1 MRKLSREE
9 NVTEVTQGVT
19 RIKCRTRHDQ
29 LKVTLIYSWI
39 YPEEIIIAISFLM
52 MRNSELASSDV
63 TAFDVND
70 TQKQAQE
77 KQIFQPVKPYKKRH
91 KESV

>member
-1 MRKLSREE
+1 
-9 NVTEVTQGVT
+9 
-19 RIKCRTRHDQ
+19 
-29 LKVTLIYSWI
+29 
-39 YPEEIIIAISFLM
+39 M

-77 KQIFQPVKPYKKRH
+77 KQIFQPVKPCCLTKKDIRNLF
-91 KESV
+91 KRKFARPR